1 MGSGMQKVIE
11 VASTFSV
18 IVLDENEHIDM
29 RGYRAVEG
37 HLSEVY
43 VKPDGA
49 IGDKPS
55 LAIVIDLVGARVVG
69 QLSVEYFKAV
79 MDAVVPLIACR
90 VCGAIQSKDDPCVC
104 RTPLTVQ
111 AP

>member
-1 MGSGMQKVIE
+1 MPEVVE
-11 VASTFSV
+11 VANTFSV
-18 IVLDENEHIDM
+18 LVLSENEPIDM
-29 RGYRAVEG
+29 RGYRAIEG

-55 LAIVIDLVGARVVG
+55 LAIVIDLVGTRVVG

-90 VCGAIQSKDDPCVC
+90 ACGAIQSKGDPCVC
-104 RTPLTVQ
+104 KKS
-111 AP
+111 